1 MDRMNLILLLVALC
15 LSGVSAYYSIVG
27 LAAIFVASFW
37 PVLILATVL
46 EVGKLVLVS
55 WLYNNWRSTPWPIR
69 TYLAGAVLVLML
81 ITSLG
86 IFGFLSKAHNQDQVI
101 TQQSELQINQVT
113 TQLEIKQQQLSE
125 TRSVWEQLNRSINIQ
140 LDANRAQQAL
150 ANRRTQQAERE
161 RLQTRMQELQAEIV
175 QLNQQRTQ
183 MQSTQ
188 TVQDS
193 KLGAVRYVIQLFDPD
208 ANPQDAIKWI
218 ILVLVLVCD
227 PLAVLMLM
235 AASQSLKKP
244 DDVNDSQQ
252 PRVHMSSMLK
262 WDPAQHKIMVAD
274 GQGAWREWSPPPA
287 HVDVPHPAPQSQDV
301 SKLVEMSVSELL
313 KQRPALEFEEFMNMI
328 NTQLQGKPDHMD
340 PEQLQKLIEATL
352 ESWMN
357 KTLTVT
363 YSADQQDI
371 DKIVEKAIPYTVHKQ
386 QDSDAVAAG
395 EIPMVVQQPAIVQP
409 LDHISPLVPSNTQ
422 TPEPII
428 PRDSATTPQ
437 QSSIQ
442 PEVPQLIPEPNTA
455 DSTVSDRRTFN
466 YFGEKRMRG
475 GKMRIPIK

>member
-1 MDRMNLILLLVALC
+1 MINLSLLWVALC

-55 WLYNNWRSTPWPIR
+55 WLYNNWQATPWPIR
-69 TYLAGAVLVLML
+69 TYLTSAVLVLML

-101 TQQSELQINQVT
+101 TQQSELQITQVT
-113 TQLEIKQQQLSE
+113 TQLEIKQQQLEE

-150 ANRRTQQAERE
+150 ANRRTQQVERE

-188 TVQDS
+188 TVQDT
-193 KLGAVRYVIQLFDPD
+193 KLGAVRYVIQLFDPN

-244 DDVNDSQQ
+244 DDVNDSQHS
-252 PRVHMSSMLK
+252 RVHMSSLLK
-262 WDPAQHKIMVAD
+262 WDPAQQKIMVQD
-274 GQGAWREWSPPPA
+274 GHGAWHEWSPPPN
-287 HVDVPHPAPQSQDV
+287 HVDVSHPAPQSQDV
-301 SKLVEMSVSELL
+301 RKLVEMSVSELL

-328 NTQLQGKPDHMD
+328 NTQLQGKPDQMD

-352 ESWMN
+352 ESWMH

-363 YSADQQDI
+363 YSADQQD
-371 DKIVEKAIPYTVHKQ
+371 KIVEKAIQYTIHKQ
-386 QDSDAVAAG
+386 QDSDAVPNG
-395 EIPMVVQQPAIVQP
+395 EIPTVAQQPDNLQL
-409 LDHISPLVPSNTQ
+409 LDHISPAAPS
-422 TPEPII
+422 EPIQPI
-428 PRDSATTPQ
+428 DTATTPQ
-437 QSSIQ
+437 QLPIQ
-442 PEVPQLIPEPNTA
+442 PVIPQIIPEPNTA
-455 DSTVSDRRTFN
+455 DSTVVDRPTFD

>member
-1 MDRMNLILLLVALC
+1 MINLSLLCVALC

-55 WLYNNWRSTPWPIR
+55 WLYNNWQATPWPIR
-69 TYLAGAVLVLML
+69 TYLTSAVLVLML

-101 TQQSELQINQVT
+101 TQQSELQITQVT
-113 TQLEIKQQQLSE
+113 TQLEIKQQQLEE

-150 ANRRTQQAERE
+150 ANRRTQQVERE

-208 ANPQDAIKWI
+208 ANPQEAIKWV

-252 PRVHMSSMLK
+252 PHMHMSSMLK
-262 WDPAQHKIMVAD
+262 WDPAQQKIMVQD
-274 GQGAWREWSPPPA
+274 GQGTWREWSPPPN
-287 HVDVPHPAPQSQDV
+287 HVDVSHPAPQSQDV
-301 SKLVEMSVSELL
+301 RKLVEMSVSELL

-328 NTQLQGKPDHMD
+328 NTQLQGKPDQMD

-352 ESWMN
+352 ESWMH

-371 DKIVEKAIPYTVHKQ
+371 DKIVEKAIQYTIHKQ
-386 QDSDAVAAG
+386 QDSDAVPTG
-395 EIPMVVQQPAIVQP
+395 EIPTVAQQPDKLQL
-409 LDHISPLVPSNTQ
+409 LDHIPLAAPS
-422 TPEPII
+422 EPIQPI
-428 PRDSATTPQ
+428 QPIDTATTPQ
-437 QSSIQ
+437 QLPIQ
-442 PEVPQLIPEPNTA
+442 PEIPKIIPEPNTA
-455 DSTVSDRRTFN
+455 DSTVVDRPTFD